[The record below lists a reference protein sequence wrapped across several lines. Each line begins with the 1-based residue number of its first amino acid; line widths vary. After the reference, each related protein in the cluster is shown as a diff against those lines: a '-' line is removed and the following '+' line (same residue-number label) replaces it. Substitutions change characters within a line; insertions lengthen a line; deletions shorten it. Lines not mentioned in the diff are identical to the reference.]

1 MTIKD
6 ILTIT
11 GGNTKVMI
19 FSADKEDR
27 YVRLWYGIVDD
38 IHFPH
43 VPYGYYDVEHMTVIN
58 EEDILQLHF
67 EYPELSKDHIDMIN
81 EEAVGYPYPTEWIE
95 KLFIKYRDWE
105 YVREILISKSKEE
118 VYNEI
123 KIISDD
129 DLVEEYNVITVCY
142 GKEEAWTSREEAEEH
157 FLNYILRTDAGSE
170 RDRYVNILCKLK
182 SGEDYC
188 TDSLKL

>member
-19 FSADKEDR
+19 FSADKKNR
-27 YVRLWYGIVDD
+27 YIRLWYGIVDD
-38 IHFPH
+38 INFPH
-43 VPYGYYDVEHMTVIN
+43 VPYGYYNVERMTVIN

-67 EYPELSKDHIDMIN
+67 EYPELSKDHIDIIN
-81 EEAVGYPYPTEWIE
+81 EEAVGYPYPTDLIE

-105 YVREILISKSKEE
+105 YVREILTSKSKEE

-123 KIISDD
+123 KIISDE
-129 DLVEEYNVITVCY
+129 DL
-142 GKEEAWTSREEAEEH
+142 
-157 FLNYILRTDAGSE
+157 
-170 RDRYVNILCKLK
+170 
-182 SGEDYC
+182 GEDE
-188 TDSLKL
+188 TVSLRLRLESLMEYI